1 MTVSEFRAGLKTLN
15 RAFPRTVQ
23 LNDEQTILWF
33 EMLQDLDAEAWGRAV
48 AFAIREG
55 DDWPTIA
62 KLRKYATGGG
72 LTPEQRAEKCWAIV
86 RTAISRVGGY
96 RAVSFSDPVVNAA
109 IRSAFGG
116 WQQLC
121 DLAGKELEFRQSR
134 FCRTYAALVQ
144 SRSLTAELCG
154 PLHGI
159 TNQQRVAQGLGVDET
174 LTIDCELPLPRLKI
188 TGEAPPELPKLTDA
202 TARPEVRKAA
212 SMLELPDV
220 LKERKE
226 RRDAAQRERAE
237 LDRQGFEEHK
247 RAAIAQL
254 MAARSTTAVP
264 EP

>member
-23 LNDEQTILWF
+23 LNDEQTVLWF

-72 LTPEQRAEKCWAIV
+72 LGPEARGERCWLV
-86 RTAISRVGGY
+86 VSQAISRVGGY
-96 RAVSFSDPVVNAA
+96 ASVCFSDPVVNAT
-109 IRSAFGG
+109 IRAAFGG

-121 DLAGKELEFRQSR
+121 DLAGRDLDFRQR
-134 FCRTYAALVQ
+134 NFVKTYAALVQ
-144 SRSLTAELCG
+144 SRSLSVEQCA

-159 TNQQRVAQGLGVDET
+159 TNQQRSKDGFGVDET
-174 LTIDCELPLPRLKI
+174 VAIDCGLPAPRLKI
-188 TGEAPPELPKLTDA
+188 TGEAPPELPRLTDES
-202 TARPEVRKAA
+202 ARPEVRRAA
-212 SMLELPDV
+212 SLLELPDV
-220 LKERKE
+220 LRERKE
-226 RRDAAQRERAE
+226 RRDEAKRQRAAIE
-237 LDRQGFEEHK
+237 RQGFEAYK
-247 RAAIAQL
+247 QAAIAQL
-254 MAARSTTAVP
+254 MEAKQTAVP